1 MMNTQTDNGKSGKM
15 GISANYYF
23 RIKWKK
29 RWFWWEIVRQK

>member
-23 RIKWKK
+23 RIK
-29 RWFWWEIVRQK
+29 